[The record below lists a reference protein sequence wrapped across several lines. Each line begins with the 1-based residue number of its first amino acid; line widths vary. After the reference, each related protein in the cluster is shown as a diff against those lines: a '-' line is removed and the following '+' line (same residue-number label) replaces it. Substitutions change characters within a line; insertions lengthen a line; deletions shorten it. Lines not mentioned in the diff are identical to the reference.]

1 MFNTLSTPF
10 SLMDSVDI
18 IHLKIGRAPL
28 PTVYGWNGTL
38 RTPVDTE
45 GAPLHQRTLWSEVIL
60 LKAWNSRL
68 PCQSLSVASIGNC
81 ILHY

>member
-1 MFNTLSTPF
+1 MGVQSPSTL
-10 SLMDSVDI
+10 
-18 IHLKIGRAPL
+18 A
-28 PTVYGWNGTL
+28 TL

-45 GAPLHQRTLWSEVIL
+45 GAPLHQRTLSSEVVL

-68 PCQSLSVASIGNC
+68 PCQILSVASIGNC